1 MSQLDRL
8 VWADGVTI
16 SVFGVRVG
24 IRATDPAVLEPM
36 LEYLPPGWKRTSSP
50 VVDRLYSIMTGAAG
64 TQTEMQP
71 LHMLFQDTDILAATP
86 ELERICDAFEVDL
99 QMHIAEAA
107 HNRVFVH
114 AGVVGWRGKAILI
127 PGRTF
132 TGKTTLVT
140 ELVRAGATYYSD
152 EYAVLDPRGRVHPY
166 PKPLSVRE
174 EPTAKGKK
182 YSIEEIGGR
191 VGHTPLPVGLVIASH
206 YREGAR
212 WRPRR
217 LSAGEGVLALMGH
230 TISARTE
237 PAVAMSTLRQA
248 VATAEVLKGV
258 RGDAKQV
265 VRDILG
271 RLEAT
276 TEKTTPRP

>member
-8 VWADGVTI
+8 VWADGVAV

-36 LEYLPPGWKRTSSP
+36 LAHLPPGWKRTSSP
-50 VVDRLYSIMTGAAG
+50 VVDRLYSVMTGAVG

-71 LHMLFQDTDILAATP
+71 IQMLFQDTDILAATP
-86 ELERICDAFEVDL
+86 ELQQICDVFEVDL

-107 HNRVFVH
+107 HNRLFVH

-152 EYAVLDPRGRVHPY
+152 EYAVLDPRGWVHPFT
-166 PKPLSVRE
+166 KPLSIRE
-174 EPTAKGKK
+174 EPTARGKK
-182 YSIEEIGGR
+182 YSIEEVGGR
-191 VGHTPLPVGLVIASH
+191 AGRSPLPVGLVVVSN

-217 LSAGEGVLALMGH
+217 LSTGEGVLALLGH
-230 TISARTE
+230 TITARTE
-237 PAVAMSTLRQA
+237 PSFAMGTLRQA
-248 VATAEVLKGV
+248 ISSAQVLKGV
-258 RGDAKQV
+258 RGDAQQV
-265 VRDILG
+265 AADILE
-271 RLEAT
+271 RVES
-276 TEKTTPRP
+276 KN